1 MKAIVSPPLKSVN
14 VTWQLFFIFIP
25 FLNIW
30 AMWRI
35 QKLGRAL
42 LLFIPM
48 NLVVAFFTRM
58 AITYGYS
65 LDDRITGL
73 LLGIVALSILA
84 IVLSAMVHFVNIWS
98 NEWNKK
104 ITKAV

>member
-1 MKAIVSPPLKSVN
+1 MSPPLKSVN

-35 QKLGRAL
+35 QKLGRSL

-48 NLVVAFFTRM
+48 NLVVVFFIRI
-58 AITYGYS
+58 AISYGYF
-65 LDDRITGL
+65 LDDRISGL
-73 LLGIVALSILA
+73 LSGTVALSILA
-84 IVLSAMVHFVNIWS
+84 IVLSAMVHFVNKWS
-98 NEWNKK
+98 TEWNKK